1 MCATLWLLATNRI
14 EGNSLTTVIPVMSA
28 DVRQPTTIIIR
39 RASGSLTSRSNLDG
53 FAGLMHRARAAYDQL
68 SNDFPSTGAVP
79 DAVTILMQTGNRIG
93 YRPETAKTEISALST
108 QTSAAVLAVHRP
120 SRPLSRGAFDRL
132 SYQSVFYKQAR
143 KPATRSGHAFLVS
156 KQRNTFHRRFLNC
169 EVELYLFMPLRML
182 LTPQLQQ
189 QRRHCRQ
196 HRFCP
201 VNLGMTA
208 RAERKHQAH
217 DRLARHPVVNDD
229 GAFVATGG
237 IAHAAAIAV
246 TLQNRFT
253 QSTEYSS
260 SCRFSV

>member
-108 QTSAAVLAVHRP
+108 QTSAAVAATTALENEA
-120 SRPLSRGAFDRL
+120 ATE
-132 SYQSVFYKQAR
+132 R
-143 KPATRSGHAFLVS
+143 KPGTSASADRAA
-156 KQRNTFHRRFLNC
+156 
-169 EVELYLFMPLRML
+169 
-182 LTPQLQQ
+182 
-189 QRRHCRQ
+189 Q
-196 HRFCP
+196 HKAR
-201 VNLGMTA
+201 VDRALANLKSA
-208 RAERKHQAH
+208 
-217 DRLARHPVVNDD
+217 P
-229 GAFVATGG
+229 
-237 IAHAAAIAV
+237 
-246 TLQNRFT
+246 
-253 QSTEYSS
+253 
-260 SCRFSV
+260 

>member
-108 QTSAAVLAVHRP
+108 QTSAAVAATTALENEA
-120 SRPLSRGAFDRL
+120 ATE
-132 SYQSVFYKQAR
+132 R
-143 KPATRSGHAFLVS
+143 KPGTTEMVS
-156 KQRNTFHRRFLNC
+156 ASADRAA
-169 EVELYLFMPLRML
+169 
-182 LTPQLQQ
+182 
-189 QRRHCRQ
+189 Q
-196 HRFCP
+196 HKAR
-201 VNLGMTA
+201 VDRALANLKSA
-208 RAERKHQAH
+208 
-217 DRLARHPVVNDD
+217 P
-229 GAFVATGG
+229 
-237 IAHAAAIAV
+237 
-246 TLQNRFT
+246 
-253 QSTEYSS
+253 
-260 SCRFSV
+260 